1 MLSVNGWDEGQNNE
15 SYKMKMECTSE
26 MPFILLSCDH
36 AAVFLQIE
44 GHARTPTET
53 GGENYK
59 PPGSPITQLVKS
71 PERV

>member
-1 MLSVNGWDEGQNNE
+1 ML
-15 SYKMKMECTSE
+15 
-26 MPFILLSCDH
+26 

-44 GHARTPTET
+44 GHAWTPTET